1 MIARIRFVGCALAL
15 GLFVAAVASATTL
28 VRLSLDQLTQ
38 ASTDVLQGHV
48 VSQVSQWNA
57 AHTEILTF
65 TTVSVDQNMKGN
77 TPSTI
82 VVQQLGGAVGNLH
95 VSVPGTVH
103 FFPAAKYELFL
114 QHSSS
119 RTSNYLLVGMMQGAY
134 RIYRDPSTRQERVIS
149 PTSFFYHASPAGSS
163 GPKLAPAPAT
173 MPLNEF
179 QQQVYTDLQKPLAI
193 PAGARIP
200 LVVRSMSFNGVGRI
214 LVEAQ
219 TVGDLYPNR
228 NVVIPAGSVVDGWGA
243 EALGRWIIHWTA
255 ISIGNRQARIAATS
269 EASAGISLQGE
280 RFIAVAR

>member
-1 MIARIRFVGCALAL
+1 MIARIRFAACALAL
-15 GLFVAAVASATTL
+15 GLSLTAAASATTL

-38 ASTDVLQGHV
+38 ASTDVLQGRV

-65 TTVSVDQNMKGN
+65 TTLSVDQNIKGN

-114 QHSSS
+114 QHAPS
-119 RTSNYLLVGMMQGAY
+119 RASNYLLVGMLQGAY
-134 RIYRDPSTRQERVIS
+134 RIYRDPGTRQERVIS
-149 PTSFFYHASPAGSS
+149 PTSYFYHASPAGSG
-163 GPKLAPAPAT
+163 GPKPTPSSAT

-179 QQQVYTDLQKPLAI
+179 QQQVYTDLQKPISI

-200 LVVRSMSFNGVGRI
+200 LVVRSVSFSGVGRI
-214 LVEAQ
+214 LIEAQ
-219 TVGDLYPNR
+219 TVGDLYPIR
-228 NVVIPAGSVVDGWGA
+228 NMVIPARSMVDGWGA
-243 EALGRWIIHWTA
+243 E
-255 ISIGNRQARIAATS
+255 
-269 EASAGISLQGE
+269 
-280 RFIAVAR
+280 